1 MSYELAQKY
10 AAFETPTISGYSKA
24 FLKMM
29 LFAKEVKL
37 TNSDVDYF
45 MSLRPMRQEDETAED
60 LKQRSKFS
68 KALLKYRSY
77 LYDYSVFEKQ

>member
-10 AAFETPTISGYSKA
+10 AEFKSPDVSGYSKS

-37 TNSDVDYF
+37 TNNDVDYY
-45 MSLRPMRQEDETAED
+45 MSLRPMRQENETSEE
-60 LKQRSKFS
+60 LKSRSKFS
-68 KALLKYRSY
+68 KVLYKYRPY

>member
-10 AAFETPTISGYSKA
+10 AEFKSPDVSGYSKS

-37 TNSDVDYF
+37 TNNDVDYY
-45 MSLRPMRQEDETAED
+45 MSLRPMRQENETPEE
-60 LKQRSKFS
+60 LKSRSKFS
-68 KALLKYRSY
+68 KVLYKYRPY

>member
-1 MSYELAQKY
+1 
-10 AAFETPTISGYSKA
+10 
-24 FLKMM
+24 M

-37 TNSDVDYF
+37 TNNDVDYY

-68 KALLKYRSY
+68 KALLRYRSY